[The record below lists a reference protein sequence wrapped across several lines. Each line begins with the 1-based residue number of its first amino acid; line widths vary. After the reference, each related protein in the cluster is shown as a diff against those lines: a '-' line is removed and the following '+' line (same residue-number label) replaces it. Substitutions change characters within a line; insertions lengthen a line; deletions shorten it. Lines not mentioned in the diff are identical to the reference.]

1 MGTGAGGEGG
11 TPPPEPYRVTAGI
24 CSPVG
29 CPTLNPHP
37 GGPPAAGSRQQL
49 AAAPVLVPGAGGGPA
64 GRGGG
69 REWEGRGLIN
79 P

>member
-1 MGTGAGGEGG
+1 MGTGTGGD
-11 TPPPEPYRVTAGI
+11 TPPHELYRVTAGI

-49 AAAPVLVPGAGGGPA
+49 AAAPVLVPELAGG
-64 GRGGG
+64 RFEGGG
-69 REWEGRGLIN
+69 GDGTVGGKGVN
-79 P
+79 